1 MEDAEGL
8 GLILTGRTG
17 INPDISFSKIFLF
30 LLRAPTL
37 VLDAPIFVMG
47 PTVRT
52 AAPMES

>member
-47 PTVRT
+47 PTV
-52 AAPMES
+52 